1 MILDLLTKKYP
12 GFRLWFLQRI
22 SGLIIAIFS
31 ITFIARLYF
40 IDIHTFRDW
49 KFFFTP
55 FWMQVLLL
63 VTWICICFHGWIGV
77 RNVIKDY
84 IRHYQLR
91 IFLLNIIAF
100 ASIAYIFIMLWVFY

>member
-40 IDIHTFRDW
+40 IDIHTFRGW
-49 KFFFTP
+49 KFFFYAFLDAGIT
-55 FWMQVLLL
+55 FSDMDLYLLSWL
-63 VTWICICFHGWIGV
+63 DWGSKC
-77 RNVIKDY
+77 Y
-84 IRHYQLR
+84 
-91 IFLLNIIAF
+91 
-100 ASIAYIFIMLWVFY
+100 